1 MYSENTYDI
10 MQDVS
15 LCSKT
20 RIPKIQRI
28 LIKII
33 SENVG
38 VERKQ
43 HNLMENPKEA
53 TKKLLNLINNFSKAA
68 GHIKFKI

>member
-1 MYSENTYDI
+1 MVRSIMYSENTYDI

-20 RIPKIQRI
+20 QRI

-43 HNLMENPKEA
+43 HNLTENPKEA